1 MFTAFVLGIDR
12 YRGRPLVPDP
22 KAFYSHEGVVDFSPA
37 EPRRRESISK
47 QTFPTR
53 GSVAPCFT
61 GRGFHLGALRVWE
74 LPFWSCGGGV
84 WQAAE
89 QRRRGPPPSR
99 TTEDVVG
106 AERTTEKVHFVDQ
119 PVEPPPVASRT
130 SPLDGAT
137 QDKRAVAVR
146 DVFVNGPVNDGP

>member
-1 MFTAFVLGIDR
+1 MISLLPSQGGANRFLNKRFQPGEASHHAS
-12 YRGRPLVPDP
+12 RGV
-22 KAFYSHEGVVDFSPA
+22 G
-37 EPRRRESISK
+37 SISVL
-47 QTFPTR
+47 FGCGNSR
-53 GSVAPCFT
+53 S
-61 GRGFHLGALRVWE
+61 GRAAVVSGKPRSNAE
-74 LPFWSCGGGV
+74 GG
-84 WQAAE
+84 
-89 QRRRGPPPSR
+89 PPSR

>member
-1 MFTAFVLGIDR
+1 MLHGAWVPSRCSSGVGTPVLVVR
-12 YRGRPLVPDP
+12 RWCLASRGATQ
-22 KAFYSHEGVVDFSPA
+22 K
-37 EPRRRESISK
+37 
-47 QTFPTR
+47 
-53 GSVAPCFT
+53 
-61 GRGFHLGALRVWE
+61 
-74 LPFWSCGGGV
+74 GG
-84 WQAAE
+84 
-89 QRRRGPPPSR
+89 PPSR